1 MRSTPLLDDADEMAA
16 FGELVFDCRHPASLA
31 RFWAAALDGYQVAP
45 YDDAEL
51 ARLRAM
57 GVDDPEDDPSVLVEP
72 VAGNG
77 PRLWFTRVPEPKT
90 VKNRVHL
97 DLRAA
102 DVDAE
107 AGRLVGLGAR
117 VLETVE
123 DWVVLAD
130 PEGGEFCVQP
140 AT

>member
-1 MRSTPLLDDADEMAA
+1 
-16 FGELVFDCRHPASLA
+16 
-31 RFWAAALDGYQVAP
+31 
-45 YDDAEL
+45 
-51 ARLRAM
+51 
-57 GVDDPEDDPSVLVEP
+57 
-72 VAGNG
+72 
-77 PRLWFTRVPEPKT
+77 VPEPKT

-107 AGRLVGLGAR
+107 AERLVGLGAR
-117 VLETVE
+117 VLGRVE

>member
-1 MRSTPLLDDADEMAA
+1 MGTLGDV
-16 FGELVFDCRHPASLA
+16 VFDCRHPASLA
-31 RFWAAALDGYQVAP
+31 RFWAAALDGYRVAP

-51 ARLRAM
+51 ARLSAM
-57 GVDDPEDDPSVLVEP
+57 GVDGPEDDPSVLVEP
-72 VAGNG
+72 VACGG

-102 DVDAE
+102 DVSAE
-107 AGRLVGLGAR
+107 ADRLVGLGAR
-117 VLETVE
+117 MLAKVE

-130 PEGGEFCVQP
+130 PEGDEFCIQP
-140 AT
+140 AR